1 MDLQDHVVEVELTE
15 LVNSSSRVGIST
27 SGTVVSVREDSGII
41 MRCSECRRVLRDG
54 ECSIHGKVESQQDV
68 RLRLVI
74 DNGNVTAS
82 LLINKDAA
90 LKLTNTTEDKMASDI
105 ELEGKMAYVQ
115 SLRDYLLGRDI
126 QVNGRTIVDDQG
138 AMILADYAE
147 IKSDDGAMLATEVRA
162 QWGIN

>member
-74 DNGNVTAS
+74 DNGEVTAS

-90 LKLTNTTEDKMASDI
+90 LILTNTTEDKMASDI
-105 ELEGKMAYVQ
+105 QIDGKTEYVQ

-126 QVNGRTIVDDQG
+126 QVNGRTIVDEQG
-138 AMILADYAE
+138 AMILADHAE

-162 QWGIN
+162 HWGVN